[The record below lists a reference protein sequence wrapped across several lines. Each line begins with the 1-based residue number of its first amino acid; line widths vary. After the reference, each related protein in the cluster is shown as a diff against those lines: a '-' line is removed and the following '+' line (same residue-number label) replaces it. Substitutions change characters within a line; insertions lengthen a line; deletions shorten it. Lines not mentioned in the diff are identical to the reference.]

1 MEFSSLNT
9 MAYIIHFCRTQE
21 TPVPVNSTKAQKLLY
36 CCYGAVLADS
46 NERLTDEHPRAW
58 MYGPVFPDAYRA
70 VDKKRLTAGMARQFA
85 RECPEETLA
94 LVDRTLTTF
103 GKYTSQ
109 QLSAWA
115 GMKDSPWA
123 KADPLAALDDREIGL
138 FFKPYLAFIN
148 KVGNPGASY
157 EK

>member
-1 MEFSSLNT
+1 MVFSSLNT
-9 MAYIIHFCRTQE
+9 MAYIVHFCYSQD
-21 TPVPVNSTKAQKLLY
+21 TPISINTTKVQKLLY

-58 MYGPVFPDAYRA
+58 MYGPIFPEAYRA
-70 VDKKRLTAGMARQFA
+70 VDKKRLTVGMARQFA
-85 RECPEETLA
+85 RECPPETLA
-94 LVDRTLTTF
+94 LVDRTLKTF
-103 GKYTSQ
+103 GKYTSE
-109 QLSAWA
+109 QLSAWS
-115 GMKDSPWA
+115 GMKGSPWA

-138 FFKPYLAFIN
+138 FFKPYLAVIN